1 MINRRIIAGILTLV
15 LTLSFA
21 TIVSAHGDE
30 PRLEVSTQFMNPG
43 GIVVVR
49 GVDFE
54 FEEVVTLMLVNSQT
68 AIPFGEVVADTE
80 GVFLQTITLPVDLPE
95 GTYNFL
101 AITDDHNITSPD
113 LTIQGPAI
121 VADGEGGQG
130 PRDEEDPLLAPMPT
144 FAPGVVPGGGVQPTT
159 QPAPAA
165 TESFSGQSPI
175 AIILSALLIVGVLIL
190 LGLRIMR
197 KRKYF

>member
-1 MINRRIIAGILTLV
+1 MINLRMKTGILTLA

-21 TIVSAHGDE
+21 TIVSANGDE

-49 GVDFE
+49 GVDFG

-80 GVFLQTITLPVDLPE
+80 GVFLQTITMPVDLPE

-113 LTIQGPAI
+113 MTVQGPAI

-130 PRDEEDPLLAPMPT
+130 LRDEEDSLLSPMPT
-144 FAPGVVPGGGVQPTT
+144 FAPGVVPGGVVPPTVQPTPT
-159 QPAPAA
+159 S
-165 TESFSGQSPI
+165 ESTFSWNPI
-175 AIILSALLIVGVLIL
+175 IMILFGLLIAVVLIIL
-190 LGLRIMR
+190 GLKVMR
-197 KRKYF
+197 KR